1 MCPFINKICVIVYI
15 DTLAIIFV
23 ISRGFQICSDL
34 GFEFPNA
41 ILIGQKIFLEQFEDT
56 KNITNFKQLVEG
68 QSKTRRKVTKN
79 IYKVL
84 HRKLKVDQHNPTK
97 YRDEPRCSVLLLTHT
112 NIVLYPF

>member
-1 MCPFINKICVIVYI
+1 MYI

-23 ISRGFQICSDL
+23 ISRGFPICSDL

-41 ILIGQKIFLEQFEDT
+41 ILIGQKIFLEKFEDT

-84 HRKLKVDQHNPTK
+84 HRKLKVDQPH
-97 YRDEPRCSVLLLTHT
+97 
-112 NIVLYPF
+112 